1 MLSYAKGGVCVTK
14 LSLSDGEWKLMNL
27 LWDSSPLTIAD
38 MVRALETDTAW
49 TKATVNIMLSRLA
62 DKGAVKIDAT
72 GRSKLYYPVLDRED
86 ALRQEAKNT
95 LSRVRTGGLGLLVS
109 TMARESRLTGEEI
122 DELYR
127 ILKEGTRSD

>member
-1 MLSYAKGGVCVTK
+1 MK
-14 LSLSDGEWKLMNL
+14 LSLPDGEWKLMNL

>member
-1 MLSYAKGGVCVTK
+1 MTK